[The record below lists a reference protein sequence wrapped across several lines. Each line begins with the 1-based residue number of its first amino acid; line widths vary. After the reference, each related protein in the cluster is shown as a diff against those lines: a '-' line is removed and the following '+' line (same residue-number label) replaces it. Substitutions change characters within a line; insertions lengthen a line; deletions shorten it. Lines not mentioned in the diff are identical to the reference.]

1 MVSIPFFETNMCKF
15 AIEMEMEMNFSI
27 TMGKN
32 TPFLS
37 EYFLIILSLHRNTYR
52 EKTRRIT
59 TYTNTYKHL
68 NKNELRESKSFVMFC
83 RMVSIESKA
92 VILEFIFI
100 KKFLLQ
106 FFFSQVKKVCQ
117 AHRAH
122 LETVAIAVSL
132 LLSLT
137 NSLYCAFNEERWV
150 LFFWAVNTFIN
161 RYLHQYLIGLW
172 K

>member
-1 MVSIPFFETNMCKF
+1 M
-15 AIEMEMEMNFSI
+15 
-27 TMGKN
+27 
-32 TPFLS
+32 
-37 EYFLIILSLHRNTYR
+37 SLHRNTYR

-59 TYTNTYKHL
+59 TCTNTYKHL

-122 LETVAIAVSL
+122 LENVAIAVSL

-150 LFFWAVNTFIN
+150 FYSLSGEHIYKSIFTPISNWFGKITIHMN
-161 RYLHQYLIGLW
+161 YLQRIVLNFQYFSMHFSICQ
-172 K
+172 